1 MTPARS
7 AAALG
12 AAALGAGVVE
22 GSVPASDA
30 WVVEVLRRGFG
41 LSAVSFW
48 PSASAVRATWLSN
61 TLANPAGGPVADP
74 GGPFAA
80 APGSAW
86 APGAGIG
93 ARAAVPPPSPV
104 PGVALAAVAAS
115 ELFDAG
121 VPGTTAVAGEEGIG
135 ADGPVMPL
143 SAGS

>member
-1 MTPARS
+1 MTCRTTVNRLAMTPARS

-12 AAALGAGVVE
+12 AAALGAVLVE
-22 GSVPASDA
+22 VSVPASDA
-30 WVVEVLRRGFG
+30 WVEVLRRGFG

-61 TLANPAGGPVADP
+61 TLANRAGGPVAVP

-86 APGAGIG
+86 APSAAIG
-93 ARAAVPPPSPV
+93 ARAVVPPPSPV

-121 VPGTTAVAGEEGIG
+121 VPG
-135 ADGPVMPL
+135 
-143 SAGS
+143 